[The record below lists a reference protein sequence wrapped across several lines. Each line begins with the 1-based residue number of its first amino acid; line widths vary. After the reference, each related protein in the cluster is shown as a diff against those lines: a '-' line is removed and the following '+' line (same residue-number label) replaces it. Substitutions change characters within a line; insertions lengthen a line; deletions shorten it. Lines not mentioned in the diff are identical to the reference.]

1 MSRRLGT
8 GTPLALVALLIGGL
22 VGGAAVAATPPPSS
36 PAPPSPMPPPLQPA
50 SVTPPPPSAP
60 PVTVPSGSGAPA
72 SVPSSAVEVPAPVVE
87 APEPPIDA
95 VAADSDHDLV
105 RGRWGMVVRPVASTL
120 SVTRLRPASG
130 CPTELTVPDGE
141 RTCPSV
147 SVASLSARRWLD
159 RTLALDVGLAF
170 SMGGGRQSGQLLDT
184 YFGFGPVI
192 GTSILLANWKHVA
205 VAASPEVSV
214 LIFKGSGS
222 STTAYV
228 ADLSA
233 NVEAELHFGFIGAPA
248 LSVGIRS
255 GLLFR
260 LEHADEATL
269 WSVGAAGTTTISS
282 LFHDVA
288 LRYYF

>member
-1 MSRRLGT
+1 
-8 GTPLALVALLIGGL
+8 LALAGLLVA
-22 VGGAAVAATPPPSS
+22 GAPSARVWAASPPVSTAPPAPAPSPTPP
-36 PAPPSPMPPPLQPA
+36 AF
-50 SVTPPPPSAP
+50 VTPPPAP
-60 PVTVPSGSGAPA
+60 PPPVAAPAPAPSPSPPTEAPAPTVPD
-72 SVPSSAVEVPAPVVE
+72 VPA
-87 APEPPIDA
+87 PPIDA
-95 VAADSDHDLV
+95 APAESDHDLV
-105 RGRWGMVVRPVASTL
+105 RDRWGVVVRPVASTL
-120 SVTRLRPASG
+120 SVTRLRPATG
-130 CPTELTVPDGE
+130 CPTALAASDGE
-141 RTCPSV
+141 RSCPTV

-159 RTLALDVGLAF
+159 RAVALDVGLAL
-170 SMGGGRQSGQLLDT
+170 SMGGGRQTGQLLDT

-205 VAASPEVSV
+205 VAASPELSV
-214 LIFKGSGS
+214 LIFKGAGS
-222 STTAYV
+222 AKTAYV

-233 NVEAELHFGFIGAPA
+233 NVEAELHFGFIGAPS

-260 LEHADEATL
+260 LEHAEDATL

>member
-1 MSRRLGT
+1 MSRFGK
-8 GTPLALVALLIGGL
+8 PFALTALLIGGFPNASAS
-22 VGGAAVAATPPPSS
+22 AASPTTPPPATQSVPPATPPAFVAPP
-36 PAPPSPMPPPLQPA
+36 PAPPPPTA
-50 SVTPPPPSAP
+50 TP
-60 PVTVPSGSGAPA
+60 VPGAPA
-72 SVPSSAVEVPAPVVE
+72 APAPEAPAAVEAS
-87 APEPPIDA
+87 APPIDA
-95 VAADSDHDLV
+95 TPAESDHDMV
-105 RGRWGMVVRPVASTL
+105 RERWGVVVRPVASTL
-120 SVTRLRPASG
+120 SVTRLRPATG
-130 CPTELTVPDGE
+130 CPSELAAPDGD

-170 SMGGGRQSGQLLDT
+170 SMGGGRESGQLLDT

-205 VAASPEVSV
+205 VAASPELSV
-214 LIFKGSGS
+214 LIFKGAGS
-222 STTAYV
+222 ASTAYV

-233 NVEAELHFGFIGAPA
+233 NLEAELHFGFIGAPA

-260 LEHADEATL
+260 LEHAEAATL
-269 WSVGAAGTTTISS
+269 WSVGAAGTTTISG